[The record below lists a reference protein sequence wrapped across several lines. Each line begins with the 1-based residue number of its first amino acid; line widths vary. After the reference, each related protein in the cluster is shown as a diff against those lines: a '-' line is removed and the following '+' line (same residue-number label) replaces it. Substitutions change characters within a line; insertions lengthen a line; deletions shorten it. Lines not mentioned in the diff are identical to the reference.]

1 MFLTR
6 VSRTLI
12 AHGLSVR
19 GALPSVG
26 ERNAHR
32 PSNPHSDGSSF
43 RAATIFRRKPE
54 KPGRKYRRVIAYNG
68 NNSRVCTIPR
78 LYYLVQSSERQRDE
92 RRTMMRGN
100 RGGGGE
106 EEEEEEEMDERSAF

>member
-6 VSRTLI
+6 VSRILI

-43 RAATIFRRKPE
+43 RTATISRRKPE
-54 KPGRKYRRVIAYNG
+54 KPGRKYRRVIAYDG
-68 NNSRVCTIPR
+68 AIIRAYVPSRGYIASYR
-78 LYYLVQSSERQRDE
+78 IARDSE
-92 RRTMMRGN
+92 MREG
-100 RGGGGE
+100 R
-106 EEEEEEEMDERSAF
+106 